1 CGAPK
6 FMICS
11 LRLYDGGS
19 EHMVRRSP
27 RWRAPKEEIDHAAM
41 FAEEAKRIVRN
52 SGLLMA
58 YRSGAGLLLAAN
70 RSPLTEE
77 LLHEAGLRCT
87 QAYVALG
94 HNDRLSALE
103 IAAKHARLAYTG
115 HFWIATPCSGEP
127 IRLSS
132 GDEYFS
138 IVTVSAIIE
147 QMR

>member
-1 CGAPK
+1 
-6 FMICS
+6 
-11 LRLYDGGS
+11 
-19 EHMVRRSP
+19 MVRRSP
-27 RWRAPKEEIDHAAM
+27 RWRAAKEEIDHVAM

-58 YRSGAGLLLAAN
+58 YRKGTGLLLAAN
-70 RSPLTEE
+70 QSPLAGE
-77 LLHEAGLRCT
+77 LLNEAGLRCA

-115 HFWIATPCSGEP
+115 HFWTATPCGGEP
-127 IRLSS
+127 IRLAP

-138 IVTVSAIIE
+138 SITVATSIE
-147 QMR
+147 QMRDPIPDRIG